1 MKKFIILVVGL
12 FIFFACS
19 NEKKAEEKKVDAAI
33 QKIDSISVDLK
44 ESTKKLDESAK
55 EAMKAIEELDNI

>member
-1 MKKFIILVVGL
+1 MKKFTILVVGL

-19 NEKKAEEKKVDAAI
+19 NEKKAEEKKVEAAI
-33 QKIDSISVDLK
+33 QKIDSISNDLK

-55 EAMKAIEELDNI
+55 EAKKAIEELDNI